1 MDLDVDTYTKA
12 GLISWINKICSIFS
26 QENKENDPSYHFKST
41 YPSITADV
49 VKLVDTLDLGS
60 SAFRRVGSTPIIR
73 TKFGLT
79 S

>member
-26 QENKENDPSYHFKST
+26 QENKEKDPSYHFKST
-41 YPSITADV
+41 YPSINADV

-60 SAFRRVGSTPIIR
+60 SAFGRVGSTPIIR
-73 TKFGLT
+73 TNIKFLW
-79 S
+79 